1 MSNTPP
7 PINPSGEQPI
17 KTPPPVT
24 NNTGAK
30 IDAKPNFK
38 PNTAPNVKPRPTNA
52 KPAMPSN
59 IKPTSPSIKPA
70 GPSTTPQVSKSDGNK
85 PKVNPIKVDPNSP
98 QVAKAA
104 QDENKK
110 NKKKKWLLLL
120 LLLLLLFIVIA
131 VVIIIIETSPKKTI
145 KIELVVDSAIN
156 IPSEPELT
164 KEYLPGD
171 QIPAHLKVSLTNEDV
186 DDLTRYDFSTERV
199 YLRYKISAYVDGN
212 YYAGLFD
219 PLPIQGTE
227 NNYIKGA
234 DNYFYHKNSIC
245 IADGEITIYEY
256 LDFVEE
262 YDNNVLNGKTVQLHI
277 EVEILEASPMAII
290 QEWNTSPN
298 LWRDIVE

>member
-7 PINPSGEQPI
+7 PIKPSGENPI
-17 KTPPPVT
+17 KTPPPIV
-24 NNTGAK
+24 G
-30 IDAKPNFK
+30 KPNARPDKGPNLRPSIAPSTRPHPTSTK
-38 PNTAPNVKPRPTNA
+38 PTAP
-52 KPAMPSN
+52 SS
-59 IKPTSPSIKPA
+59 IKPTSSPIKPVGA
-70 GPSTTPQVSKSDGNK
+70 SAPKPEGK
-85 PKVNPIKVDPNSP
+85 PKVNPINVDPNSP
-98 QVAKAA
+98 QVAKAS

-120 LLLLLLFIVIA
+120 LLLLLLLIAVA
-131 VVIIIIETSPKKTI
+131 VVIIIIETSPKKSI

-156 IPSEPELT
+156 IPSEPELK

-186 DDLTRYDFSTERV
+186 DDLTRYDSTTERV

-219 PLPIQGTE
+219 PLPVQGTE
-227 NNYIKGA
+227 VNYIKGA
-234 DNYFYHKNSIC
+234 DNYYYHNNTIG
-245 IADGEITIYEY
+245 IADGEIIIYNY
-256 LDFVEE
+256 LDFVSS
-262 YDNNVLNGKTVQLHI
+262 YDNNVLNGKTVKLYI

-298 LWRDIVE
+298 QWREIVE